1 MIRVGDIIPD
11 IKTMHK
17 DSATTNWYS
26 THELFKDKKILLIGL
41 SGVFLVEYAATHLK
55 AYDFYYSSR

>member
-17 DSATTNWYS
+17 DSAATNWYS
-26 THELFKDKKILLIGL
+26 THELFKDKKILLI
-41 SGVFLVEYAATHLK
+41 
-55 AYDFYYSSR
+55 